1 MSGIFSHVEMEAQI
15 NDLSKNFN
23 YLEGQNLMIQLC
35 LQTDPQPVTERE
47 GAWEES
53 AQLCSLIILSLSNL
67 GC

>member
-47 GAWEES
+47 GA
-53 AQLCSLIILSLSNL
+53 
-67 GC
+67 

>member
-35 LQTDPQPVTERE
+35 LQTDPQSVTERE
-47 GAWEES
+47 GA
-53 AQLCSLIILSLSNL
+53 
-67 GC
+67 